1 MKSAKIEKGINGI
14 INIPGDK
21 SISHRSII
29 IPSISNGVCEVSNIL
44 KSEDVINTL
53 NSFKALGV
61 KFEETKEKLIVY
73 GKGINSLKKSSDN
86 IYLGNSGTSARL
98 LIGLLASQK
107 FDSVLTGDS
116 SLSLRPMER
125 IVNPLNLMNAKID
138 TNSGKIPVK
147 IYGNELKNTEIE
159 IDIPSAQ
166 IKSGLILAALNTKGA
181 TKIIEKYTTR
191 NHTEIMLESFEAN
204 IDLKKNNNKTEITII
219 GKKELT
225 PKNIDVPADLSSSAF
240 FIVAALINKNSEIT
254 LKNIN
259 INPTRNGILIA
270 LKKMGAN
277 IEIINNRF
285 INNENIADLK
295 VKSSQLNG
303 CELDEDIAKLMI
315 DEYPIISIAAAFAN
329 TPSVFKGLKELRVKE
344 SDRLNLIKIN
354 LAKCGCY
361 CKIENDNLFINPIE
375 KLNINNQN
383 IQTDFDHRI
392 AMSFLVMGSRLGELY
407 IEKSDSIK
415 TSFPNFVEEF
425 NKAGGNIY

>member
-1 MKSAKIEKGINGI
+1 MKSQKINNGLVGIVK
-14 INIPGDK
+14 IPGDK

-29 IPSISNGVCEVSNIL
+29 IPAISNGISEVSNIL
-44 KSEDVINTL
+44 ISEDVNNTIKAFEL
-53 NSFKALGV
+53 MNVKIKKFK
-61 KFEETKEKLIVY
+61 KKIKIY
-73 GKGINSLKKSSDN
+73 GKGLDSLKKPKKN

-116 SLSLRPMER
+116 SLSSRPMER

-138 TNSGKIPVK
+138 TNSGKMPIK
-147 IYGNELKNTEIE
+147 IYGNDLKNTEIE

-166 IKSGLILAALNTKGA
+166 IKSGLILAALNTKGK
-181 TKIIEKYTTR
+181 TKIIEKHTTR

-204 IDLKKNNNKTEITII
+204 IDLKKNDNKTEIIII

-277 IEIINNRF
+277 IKIINNRF
-285 INNENIADLK
+285 INNENVADLK

-354 LAKCGCY
+354 LEKCGCN

-425 NKAGGNIY
+425 NRAGGNIY

>member
-1 MKSAKIEKGINGI
+1 MQIDFSPNYSIEY
-14 INIPGDK
+14 
-21 SISHRSII
+21 
-29 IPSISNGVCEVSNIL
+29 SNPLRTHSTHL
-44 KSEDVINTL
+44 KSGNTIITDAPTD
-53 NSFKALGV
+53 NH
-61 KFEETKEKLIVY
+61 
-73 GKGINSLKKSSDN
+73 GKGEAFSPTD
-86 IYLGNSGTSARL
+86 
-98 LIGLLASQK
+98 LLAS
-107 FDSVLTGDS
+107 
-116 SLSLRPMER
+116 SLVSCVMTIIGIAAER
-125 IVNPLNLMNAKID
+125 DGVEIVLMNAKVE
-138 TNSGKIPVK
+138 TNNGKMPVK
-147 IYGNELKNTEIE
+147 IYGQKLKNTKII
-159 IDIPSAQ
+159 IDVPSAQ
-166 IKSGLILAALNTKGA
+166 IKSGLILAALNTDGK
-181 TKIIEKYTTR
+181 TKIIEKHTTR

-285 INNENIADLK
+285 INNENVADLK

-303 CELDEDIAKLMI
+303 CELDEDMAKLMI

-354 LAKCGCY
+354 LEKCGCN

-425 NKAGGNIY
+425 NRAGGNIY

>member
-53 NSFKALGV
+53 NAFRALGV

-73 GKGINSLKKSSDN
+73 GKGINSLKKSNDN

-138 TNSGKIPVK
+138 TNSGKMPVK
-147 IYGNELKNTEIE
+147 IYGNELKNAEIE

-181 TKIIEKYTTR
+181 TKIIEKHTTR

-204 IDLKKNNNKTEITII
+204 IDLKKNDNKTEITII

-285 INNENIADLK
+285 INNENVADLK

-354 LAKCGCY
+354 LEKCGCN

-425 NKAGGNIY
+425 NRAGGNIY

>member
-53 NSFKALGV
+53 NAFRALGV

-181 TKIIEKYTTR
+181 TKIIEKHTTR

-285 INNENIADLK
+285 INNENVADLK

-354 LAKCGCY
+354 LEKCGCN

-425 NKAGGNIY
+425 NRAGGNIY

>member
-1 MKSAKIEKGINGI
+1 
-14 INIPGDK
+14 
-21 SISHRSII
+21 
-29 IPSISNGVCEVSNIL
+29 
-44 KSEDVINTL
+44 
-53 NSFKALGV
+53 
-61 KFEETKEKLIVY
+61 
-73 GKGINSLKKSSDN
+73 
-86 IYLGNSGTSARL
+86 
-98 LIGLLASQK
+98 
-107 FDSVLTGDS
+107 
-116 SLSLRPMER
+116 MER
-125 IVNPLNLMNAKID
+125 IVSPLNLMNAKID
-138 TNSGKIPVK
+138 TNSGKMPIK
-147 IYGNELKNTEIE
+147 IYGNDLKNTEIE

-166 IKSGLILAALNTKGA
+166 IKSGLILAALNTKGT
-181 TKIIEKYTTR
+181 TKIIEKHKTR

-204 IDLKKNNNKTEITII
+204 IDLKKNDDKTEIKII
-219 GKKELT
+219 GKKELS

-285 INNENIADLK
+285 INNENVADLK

-354 LAKCGCY
+354 LEKCGCN

-392 AMSFLVMGSRLGELY
+392 AMSFLVMGSRLGELNV
-407 IEKSDSIK
+407 EKSDSIK

>member
-53 NSFKALGV
+53 NAFRALGV

-116 SLSLRPMER
+116 SLSSRPMER

-138 TNSGKIPVK
+138 TNSGKMPIK
-147 IYGNELKNTEIE
+147 IYGNDLKNTEIE

-166 IKSGLILAALNTKGA
+166 IKSGLILAALNTKGT
-181 TKIIEKYTTR
+181 TKIIEKHTTR

-204 IDLKKNNNKTEITII
+204 IDLKKNDNKTEITII

-285 INNENIADLK
+285 INNENVADLK

-354 LAKCGCY
+354 LEKCGCN

-425 NKAGGNIY
+425 NRAGGNIY